1 MVTQKEHKVQWCKGR
16 TYLTLVANEKNEN
29 TKSRSKN
36 RLEEKPS
43 TIFFSL
49 QPCLGNLEAS
59 NWVTHSYHVSPK
71 PMGMIC
77 PQPRTSEHGAKT
89 VSPNDVL
96 LRTME
101 GHTIGKDRIIS
112 NAKVVHIWA
121 KLIMLGPGVKMF
133 SLENAGEGGKDT
145 T

>member
-1 MVTQKEHKVQWCKGR
+1 
-16 TYLTLVANEKNEN
+16 
-29 TKSRSKN
+29 
-36 RLEEKPS
+36 
-43 TIFFSL
+43 
-49 QPCLGNLEAS
+49 
-59 NWVTHSYHVSPK
+59 
-71 PMGMIC
+71 MGMIC

-89 VSPNDVL
+89 VSPKDVL

-121 KLIMLGPGVKMF
+121 KLIILGPGVKMF
-133 SLENAGEGGKDT
+133 SLETPGDGGKDT